1 LKRKWRVKNDPIK
14 RSWKQ
19 LESAAVQAVAN
30 PGQVFIFRGMKYR
43 TWADSN
49 KNRYLL
55 CQLPSGRILYY
66 FEPKMKRVRNE
77 FLDPDEFDA
86 EGKDQYRD
94 ILTCYTMTDK
104 NQWVRRPLYG
114 GLLCENNIQ
123 SFCRDLLFEAGLRVE
138 AAGYPVVLHVHD
150 ELLSETDRNF
160 GSLKEFVRIMEVLP
174 TWADGMPVKAAGWE
188 GMRFRK

>member
-1 LKRKWRVKNDPIK
+1 
-14 RSWKQ
+14 
-19 LESAAVQAVAN
+19 
-30 PGQVFIFRGMKYR
+30 MKYR
-43 TWADSN
+43 TWVDPN
-49 KNRYLL
+49 KNNYLL

-77 FLDPDEFDA
+77 FLDPDEHDS

-94 ILTCYTMTDK
+94 ILTCYTVDSKT

-138 AAGYPVVLHVHD
+138 AAGYPIVLHVHD
-150 ELLSETDRNF
+150 ELLSETNRNF
-160 GSLKEFVRIMEVLP
+160 GSLKEFVKLMEILP
-174 TWADGMPVKAAGWE
+174 AWATGMPVKAVGWE